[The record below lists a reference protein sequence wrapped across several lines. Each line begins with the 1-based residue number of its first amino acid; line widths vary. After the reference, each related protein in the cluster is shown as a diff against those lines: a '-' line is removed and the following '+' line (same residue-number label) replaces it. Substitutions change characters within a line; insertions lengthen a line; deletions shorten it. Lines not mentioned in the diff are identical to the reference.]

1 MTSTTT
7 TTGRPDTTE
16 FPDYQLG
23 YVSKV
28 PGTDVVTFLEQQRNA
43 MLSLLRG
50 VDEEKGNY
58 RYAPGKWTIKELVG
72 HVTDTERVFAYRALV
87 FARNDAAALPGFDQ
101 DPWVQQAHHA
111 NVSLKDLVDEF
122 DSVRRSTIHLFRNL
136 DPAAWMRRGIAN
148 NNPITVRAQAYVIAG
163 HTEHHLDILKSR
175 YISK

>member
-1 MTSTTT
+1 MTPTSTI
-7 TTGRPDTTE
+7 GRPETTE
-16 FPDYQLG
+16 FADYQIG

-28 PGTDVVTFLEQQRNA
+28 PGTDVVTFLEQQRVA
-43 MLSLLRG
+43 MISLLRSF
-50 VDEEKGNY
+50 DEEKGDY
-58 RYAPGKWTIKELVG
+58 RYAPGKWTVKELLG

-87 FARNDAAALPGFDQ
+87 FARNDATALPGFDQ
-101 DPWVQQAHHA
+101 DPWVLHGNHA
-111 NVSLKDLVDEF
+111 NVPLKDLIDEF

-175 YISK
+175 YLSK